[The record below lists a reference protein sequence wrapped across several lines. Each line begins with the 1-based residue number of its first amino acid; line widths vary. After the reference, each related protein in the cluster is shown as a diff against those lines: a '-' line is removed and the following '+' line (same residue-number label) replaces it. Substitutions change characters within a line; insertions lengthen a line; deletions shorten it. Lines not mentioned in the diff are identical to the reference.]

1 MAFKLF
7 VGGISWDTTSDSL
20 KQFFE
25 QAGEV
30 TSADVITDRYTGRS
44 RGFAFV
50 EMTDEEGAEKARKL
64 NGQEL
69 DGRAITVDDA
79 KPQKESNFK
88 GGDSRG
94 GGSRDEGSRED
105 RRFN

>member
-7 VGGISWDTTSDSL
+7 VGGISWDTTNDSL

-30 TSADVITDRYTGRS
+30 ISADVITDRYTGRS
-44 RGFAFV
+44 RGFAFI
-50 EMTDEEGAEKARKL
+50 EMATEEGATAAKKL
-64 NGQEL
+64 SGQEL

-79 KPQKESNFK
+79 KPRKDDSNTGRGSR

-94 GGSRDEGSRED
+94 N